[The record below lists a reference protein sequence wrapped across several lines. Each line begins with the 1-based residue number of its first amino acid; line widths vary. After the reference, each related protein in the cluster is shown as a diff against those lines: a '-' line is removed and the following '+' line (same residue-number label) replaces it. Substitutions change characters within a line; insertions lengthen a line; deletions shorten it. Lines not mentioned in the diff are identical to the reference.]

1 VLQKN
6 VLTVFPNYAYLL
18 ILVEEA
24 QINYCYQQGCK
35 FTAQDML
42 TVQLIYNLQNGKY
55 QTKVEDYLQM
65 KECRQAGQLRWDLPT

>member
-6 VLTVFPNYAYLL
+6 VLTVFPNYVYLL

-42 TVQLIYNLQNGKY
+42 TYKSSATCKTENIRE
-55 QTKVEDYLQM
+55 KVEACLQM
-65 KECRQAGQLRWDLPT
+65 KECR